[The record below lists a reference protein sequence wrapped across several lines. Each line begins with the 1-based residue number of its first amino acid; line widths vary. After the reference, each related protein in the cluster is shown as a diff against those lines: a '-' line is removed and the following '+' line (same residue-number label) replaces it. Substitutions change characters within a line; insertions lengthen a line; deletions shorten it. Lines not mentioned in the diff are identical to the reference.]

1 MVGPKRVISCED
13 LFQAVDVA
21 FKLFYILNL
30 KFPRETFAVWSF
42 IQIVVYKLTASHV
55 PPSNRTVIG
64 CTKHEVMYFAKK
76 IVRFCKSACFHLKCS
91 QAFCSK

>member
-30 KFPRETFAVWSF
+30 KFPRATFVVWSF

-55 PPSNRTVIG
+55 PPQVASFV
-64 CTKHEVMYFAKK
+64 AKMNAL
-76 IVRFCKSACFHLKCS
+76 SENE
-91 QAFCSK
+91 